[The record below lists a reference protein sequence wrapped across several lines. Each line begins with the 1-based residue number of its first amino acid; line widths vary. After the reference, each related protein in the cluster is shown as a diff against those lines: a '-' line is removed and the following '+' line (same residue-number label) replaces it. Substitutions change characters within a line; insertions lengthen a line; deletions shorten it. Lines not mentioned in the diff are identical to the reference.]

1 MSLALRRLAATAGL
15 LLLASPALAHH
26 PMDGAVPA
34 TLWQGLAS
42 GIGHP
47 VIGPDHLA
55 FLMAVGLVA
64 GLAGWG
70 LARPLLFVL
79 ASLLGVASGWMGLAL
94 PAAEWIVAASVIVLG
109 ALLLAR
115 ATLPAG
121 GWMALLAVAG
131 LAHGQAYA
139 EAVIGAEASP
149 VFAYLLG
156 LGLVQGALVAGVA
169 LLARRVPA
177 LTTGAVPRL
186 AGLAVLL
193 VGVFAVTAQF

>member
-1 MSLALRRLAATAGL
+1 MSLAFRRLTATTAMA
-15 LLLASPALAHH
+15 LLAGPALAHH
-26 PMDGAVPA
+26 PMGGATPS
-34 TLWQGLAS
+34 TFWEGFAS

-55 FLMAVGLVA
+55 FLLAVGLVA

-79 ASLLGVASGWMGLAL
+79 ASLAGVATGWMGLAL
-94 PAAEWIVAASVIVLG
+94 PAAEWIVAASVLAVG
-109 ALLLAR
+109 ALLLTR
-115 ATLPAG
+115 ASLPAG

-177 LTTGAVPRL
+177 LTTGAVPRV
-186 AGLAVLL
+186 AGALVLL

>member
-1 MSLALRRLAATAGL
+1 MPAAYRRLAATIGL
-15 LLLASPALAHH
+15 LLSAGPALAHH
-26 PMDGAVPA
+26 PMGGAVPA
-34 TLWQGLAS
+34 TLWEGLAS

-55 FLMAVGLVA
+55 FLLAVGLVA
-64 GLAGWG
+64 GLAGLG

-79 ASLLGVASGWMGLAL
+79 ASLIGVATGWMGLAL
-94 PAAEWIVAASVIVLG
+94 PAAEWIVAASVLAVG
-109 ALLLAR
+109 ALLLSR
-115 ATLPAG
+115 ASLPVG

-149 VFAYLLG
+149 VLAYLLG

-177 LTTGAVPRL
+177 LASGAVPRL
-186 AGLAVLL
+186 AGIAVLM